1 MITVDDGRLLIKYD
15 DHHEVID
22 DQCIIAV
29 TDKLFLT
36 GSRNDRDQA
45 RSILVVKEDDT
56 SKTACRFEAI
66 EATGLSTSLEEQHSC
81 DSLPPHLQ
89 SSALEDQNNIHVVIS
104 TRSGTGLAEA
114 FFEDVVRPLLSALS
128 LDGRHE
134 VHRTT
139 SAKTVSELAESIFL
153 PRARSGIAQTIVL
166 LAGDGA
172 IVDLVNV
179 FHSCHMNDKE
189 KDSFVKPTIAL
200 IPMGTGNA
208 MANSAGI
215 NSDATH
221 GLRHLLRGSPQ
232 EIPTFK
238 ATFSPGAELL
248 VDEGEK
254 SEQLPLEG
262 GSGNGF
268 MYGAVVCSWGL
279 HASLVADSDTTEY
292 RKHGSDRFT
301 MAANALLSPPDG
313 SSPHAYQG
321 KVTPINDDLNRRRLS
336 ASPIGQEH
344 MYVLATMVS
353 KLEQRLTISPL
364 SRPLDGQMR
373 LLYFGPMSGERVMS
387 IMGKHIYMTAFPCG
401 RFDCSYWNLSMQ
413 EWFCSTQE
421 VLTS

>member
-1 MITVDDGRLLIKYD
+1 MITIDDGRLLIKYED
-15 DHHEVID
+15 RHEIID
-22 DQCIIAV
+22 DGCIIAI
-29 TDKLFLT
+29 TENTLLT
-36 GSRNDRDQA
+36 GSHSDRGHA
-45 RSILVVKEDDT
+45 RSILVLKGDDT
-56 SKTACRFEAI
+56 SKSACRFEAI
-66 EATGLSTSLEEQHSC
+66 EATGLPTSLEEHHFY

-114 FFEDVVRPLLSALS
+114 FFEDVVRPLLSTLG
-128 LDGRHE
+128 LDNSYE
-134 VHRTT
+134 AHRTA
-139 SAKTVSELAESIFL
+139 SEKTVSELAEAVFL

-179 FHSCHMNDKE
+179 FHSCRMKDE
-189 KDSFVKPTIAL
+189 DKDSYVKPTIAL

-221 GLRHLLRGSPQ
+221 GLRHLLCGSPQ
-232 EIPTFK
+232 AIPTFT

-248 VDEGEK
+248 VEEGEK
-254 SEQLPLEG
+254 AEQLPLDG
-262 GSGNGF
+262 GSGNGL

-313 SSPHAYQG
+313 SLPHAYQG
-321 KVTPINDDLNRRRLS
+321 KVAPINDSLNGRRVS
-336 ASPIGQEH
+336 APLIGQEH

-353 KLEQRLTISPL
+353 KLEQKLTISPM

-373 LLYFGPMSGERVMS
+373 LLYFGPMSRERVMS
-387 IMGKHIYMTAFPCG
+387 IMGKHIHMTVFFCG
-401 RFDCSYWNLSMQ
+401 VFDCLY
-413 EWFCSTQE
+413 
-421 VLTS
+421 